1 VTKFAKSNKFFEIS
15 GTFFDKFMP
24 TPSRFVDK
32 LEKGGEF

>member
-1 VTKFAKSNKFFEIS
+1 VTKFAKSDNFSEIS